1 MTLESVSRKRSAAW
15 FASSVAALLAVAGC
29 GKSPTAPVIPPPP
42 LSAVIV
48 TPAVDTLQVGQNLQL
63 GATALDTL
71 GAVVGGVRFNWST
84 SDAGVATVIGG
95 RVSAVGEGTALVVAE
110 AGGKRDTAAITV
122 FAQRGWFTQTSNTS
136 VALHGVFFLSNGR
149 DGWAVGDGGR
159 VLSTSDAGATWTA
172 QVSNTGFNLNAVWF
186 TSALEGWA
194 GGANGT
200 LIHTVNGGSAW
211 AVVPSGASEVLEAI
225 TFATPD
231 TGWAVGSAGVTL
243 RTFDHGATW
252 QKQYPTASTLRGV
265 SFAGTRDGWAV
276 GDGGVIVGTHDRG
289 VTWFVVQPAVTAQ
302 PLRDVFRRSEAE
314 AWAVGTA
321 GVAPRTVT
329 TVDSTAWQLGNAG
342 ASFTLQGVSFPSGL
356 IGYAVGFNSGGSAA
370 ALRTDDGGSTW
381 QAQTANSSFHLNHV
395 FFVDAQHGWAV
406 GESGAIVHTS
416 SGGLP

>member
-1 MTLESVSRKRSAAW
+1 
-15 FASSVAALLAVAGC
+15 
-29 GKSPTAPVIPPPP
+29 
-42 LSAVIV
+42 
-48 TPAVDTLQVGQNLQL
+48 VDTLQVGDNLQL
-63 GATALDTL
+63 SATALDTL
-71 GAVVGGVRFNWST
+71 GAMVGGVRFNWTT

-110 AGGKRDTAAITV
+110 AGGKKDTAAVTV
-122 FAQRGWFTQTSNTS
+122 FTQRGWYAQTSNTS
-136 VALHGVFFLSNGR
+136 VNLHGVFFQSDGR
-149 DGWAVGDGGR
+149 NGWAVGDGGR
-159 VLSTSDAGATWTA
+159 VLRTSDAGTTWAA

-194 GGANGT
+194 AGANGT
-200 LIHTVNGGSAW
+200 LIHTVNGGSVW

-243 RTFDHGATW
+243 RTFDRGATW
-252 QKQYPTASTLRGV
+252 QKQYPTASALRGV

-289 VTWFVVQPAVTAQ
+289 VTWFVVQPSVTAQ
-302 PLRDVFRRSEAE
+302 SLRDVFRRSEPA
-314 AWAVGTA
+314 AWAVGAA
-321 GVAPRTVT
+321 GVAPRTVA

-342 ASFTLQGVSFPSGL
+342 AAFTLQGVSFASDL
-356 IGYAVGFNSGGSAA
+356 IGYAVGFNTGGSGA
-370 ALRTDDGGSTW
+370 ALRSDDGGATW
-381 QAQTANSSFHLNHV
+381 QAQTANSAFHLNHV
-395 FFVDAQHGWAV
+395 FFVDVEHGWAV